1 MPYADND
8 GVFLHYEVGGD
19 GAVEPDAPVVLLSD
33 AGYGPWQWGWQFSA
47 LAGPFEVVVPA
58 TRGTGDSDAPD
69 QTASDSDTS
78 DSGASESYSVETLA
92 ADLEAVLADH
102 GARKAHLVGAGLG
115 GMVALR
121 YALDFSRARSL
132 SLLGTSPG
140 GPRAT
145 PVADGLRERLAADP
159 GDSASLRT
167 SLEPVAGAELLETD
181 DLVERIVSWRRDE
194 DAAPAVQRAHFDA
207 MAEFD
212 ASDGLYEITIPA
224 LVCHG
229 DDDRVVP
236 AEDGRLLA
244 DGLPK
249 GEFAAFPGEHLFY
262 VERSREV
269 NDELVGFLTDRT
281 EE

>member
-8 GVFLHYEVGGD
+8 GVSIHYTVGGN
-19 GAVEPDAPVVLLSD
+19 GAVEPDAPVVLLAD

-58 TRGTGDSDAPD
+58 TRGTGDSDAPAPD
-69 QTASDSDTS
+69 ESRPGHD
-78 DSGASESYSVETLA
+78 SYSIEEMA

-102 GARKAHLVGAGLG
+102 GARTAHLVGAGLG
-115 GMVALR
+115 AMVALQ

-132 SLLGTSPG
+132 SLLGSSPG
-140 GPRAT
+140 GPRTT
-145 PVADGLRERLAADP
+145 PVADGVRERLEASPD
-159 GDSASLRT
+159 DSSSLRN
-167 SLEPVAGAELLETD
+167 SLEPVASEELLETD
-181 DLVERIVSWRRDE
+181 DLVERIVAWRRDE
-194 DAAPAVQRAHFDA
+194 DANPAVQRAHFDA

-212 ASDGLYEITIPA
+212 ASDRLYEITIPA

-229 DDDRVVP
+229 ADDRVIP
-236 AEDGRLLA
+236 ADDGELLA

-249 GEFAAFPGEHLFY
+249 GEFEEFPGEHLFY

-269 NDELVGFLTDRT
+269 NDALVGFLTERA

>member
-8 GVFLHYEVGGD
+8 GVSIHYAVGGD
-19 GAVEPDAPVVLLSD
+19 GAVEPDAPVVLLAD

-69 QTASDSDTS
+69 SARD
-78 DSGASESYSVETLA
+78 SYSIEEMA

-102 GARKAHLVGAGLG
+102 GARKAHLVGAGMG

-132 SLLGTSPG
+132 SLFGSSAG

-145 PVADGLRERLAADP
+145 PIADGLRERLEASPD
-159 GDSASLRT
+159 DSSSLRN
-167 SLEPVAGAELLETD
+167 SLEPVASEELLETD
-181 DLVERIVSWRRDE
+181 DLVERIVAWRRDE

-212 ASDGLYEITIPA
+212 ASDSLYEITIPT

-229 DDDRVVP
+229 ADDRVIS
-236 AEDGRLLA
+236 ADDGRMLA
-244 DGLPK
+244 DDLPK
-249 GEFAAFPGEHLFY
+249 GEFEAFPGDHLFY

-269 NDELVGFLTDRT
+269 NDELVGFLTDRA

>member
-8 GVFLHYEVGGD
+8 GVSVHYEVGGD
-19 GAVEPDAPVVLLSD
+19 GAVESDAPVVLLAD

-47 LAGPFEVVVPA
+47 LAGPFEVVVPS

-69 QTASDSDTS
+69 ATD
-78 DSGASESYSVETLA
+78 SYSIDPMA

-102 GARKAHLVGAGLG
+102 GARKAHLVGAGMG

-121 YALDFSRARSL
+121 YALEFSRARSL

-145 PVADGLRERLAADP
+145 PIDDGVRKRLLASPD
-159 GDSASLRT
+159 DSAALRQ
-167 SLEPVAGAELLETD
+167 SLEPVASAELMESN
-181 DLVERIVSWRRDE
+181 DLVERIVGWRREE
-194 DAAPAVQRAHFDA
+194 DATKAVQRAHFDA

-212 ASDGLYEITIPA
+212 ASDSLYEITIPA

-229 DDDRVVP
+229 ADDRVIP
-236 AEDGRLLA
+236 ADDGRMLA
-244 DGLPK
+244 EGLPK
-249 GEFAAFPGEHLFY
+249 GEFEEFPGERLFY

-269 NDELVGFLTDRT
+269 NDSLVGFLTDQV

>member
-1 MPYADND
+1 MSYADND
-8 GVFLHYEVGGD
+8 GVSIHYEIGGD
-19 GAVEPDAPVVLLSD
+19 GAVEPDAPVVLLAD

-58 TRGTGDSDAPD
+58 TRGTGDSDAPNPN
-69 QTASDSDTS
+69 TNE
-78 DSGASESYSVETLA
+78 SGVSNSYSIEEMA

-102 GARKAHLVGAGLG
+102 GARTAHLVGAGMG
-115 GMVALR
+115 AMVALQ
-121 YALDFSRARSL
+121 YAREFSRARSL
-132 SLLGTSPG
+132 SLLGSSAG

-145 PVADGLRERLAADP
+145 PIADGLRERLAADP
-159 GDSASLRT
+159 SDSTSLRT
-167 SLEPVAGAELLETD
+167 SLEPVASEELLETD
-181 DLVERIVSWRRDE
+181 DLVERIVAWRRDE

-207 MAEFD
+207 MADFD
-212 ASDGLYEITIPA
+212 ASDSLYEITIPA

-229 DDDRVVP
+229 GDDRVIP
-236 AEDGRLLA
+236 ADDGELLA

-249 GEFAAFPGEHLFY
+249 GEFEEFPGEHCFY

-269 NDELVGFLTDRT
+269 NDALVGFLTERA

>member
-8 GVFLHYEVGGD
+8 GVSIHYAVGGD
-19 GAVEPDAPVVLLSD
+19 GAVEPDAPVVLLAD

-58 TRGTGDSDAPD
+58 TRGTGDSDAPTPD
-69 QTASDSDTS
+69 E
-78 DSGASESYSVETLA
+78 SGSGHDSYSIEEMA

-102 GARKAHLVGAGLG
+102 GARTAHLVGAGMG
-115 GMVALR
+115 GMVALQ

-132 SLLGTSPG
+132 SLLGSSPG

-145 PVADGLRERLAADP
+145 LLADGVRERLAADP
-159 GDSASLRT
+159 DDSASLRT
-167 SLEPVAGAELLETD
+167 SLEPVASEELLETD
-181 DLVERIVSWRRDE
+181 DLVERIVAWRRDE
-194 DAAPAVQRAHFDA
+194 DAAPGVQRAHFDA

-212 ASDGLYEITIPA
+212 ASDSLYEITIPA

-229 DDDRVVP
+229 ADDRVIP
-236 AEDGRLLA
+236 TDDGRTLA
-244 DGLPK
+244 DNLPK
-249 GEFAAFPGEHLFY
+249 GEFETFPGEHLFY

-269 NDELVGFLTDRT
+269 NDAVVGFLTDRV

>member
-8 GVFLHYEVGGD
+8 GVSIHYAVGGD
-19 GAVEPDAPVVLLSD
+19 GAVEPDAPVVLLAD

-69 QTASDSDTS
+69 PDASTS
-78 DSGASESYSVETLA
+78 PTTPDSYSIEEMA

-102 GARKAHLVGAGLG
+102 GARKAHLVGAGMG
-115 GMVALR
+115 DMVALR

-132 SLLGTSPG
+132 SLLGSSAG

-159 GDSASLRT
+159 SDSPSLRT
-167 SLEPVAGAELLETD
+167 SLEPVASEELLETD
-181 DLVERIVSWRRDE
+181 DLVERIVAWRRDE
-194 DAAPAVQRAHFDA
+194 DARPEIQRAHFDA
-207 MAEFD
+207 MAKFD
-212 ASDGLYEITIPA
+212 ASDSLYEVTIPA

-229 DDDRVVP
+229 DDDRVIP
-236 AEDGRLLA
+236 ADDGRMLA
-244 DGLPK
+244 DDLPK
-249 GEFAAFPGEHLFY
+249 GEFEEFPSEHLFY

-269 NDELVGFLTDRT
+269 NDELVGFLTDRA